1 MVGWLIAPFNMIIYM
16 YLYKKV
22 AYSNFYLSHYM
33 IIYNSYIIPRYMID
47 ISLNFC
53 MTLKTNC
60 YRCCREC

>member
-47 ISLNFC
+47 IS
-53 MTLKTNC
+53 
-60 YRCCREC
+60 